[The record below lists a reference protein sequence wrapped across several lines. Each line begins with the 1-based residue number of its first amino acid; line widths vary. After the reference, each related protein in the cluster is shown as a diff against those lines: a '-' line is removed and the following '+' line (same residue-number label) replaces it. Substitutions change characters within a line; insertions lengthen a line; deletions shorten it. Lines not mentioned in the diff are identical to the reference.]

1 MRFVHSSDWQLGMT
15 RHFLAGEAQARYTAA
30 RIDAVGTIGALA
42 VEEGCS
48 FVVVSG
54 DVFESNHVE
63 RQVVVRALDAMK
75 AVPGVTFYLL
85 AGNHDPLDAAS
96 VFRSVTFAENC
107 PSNVVVIAD
116 STPVEVA
123 PGVEIVGAPWPNKRP
138 LADLVSKALGG
149 LTADGTLRIVVGHGG
164 VTSMAPNPTDPAL
177 ISVDAVGSALTSGT
191 VHYVALGDR
200 HSTTQVDSAGRV
212 WYSGTP
218 EQTDYDEVD
227 PGNVLLVEL
236 GRGSVSVERRKVGTW
251 TFVRKHFDVGD
262 REGIRQVERFLD
274 GLTDKQRTIVKLS
287 LVGQLS
293 LVDMAALT
301 SELEHASELFGA
313 LEQWKRHSELVV
325 LPDDHD
331 FEELGL
337 SGYGRD
343 ALEELRSIGSGTGEE
358 ASVARGALGLLF
370 RLASVER

>member
-1 MRFVHSSDWQLGMT
+1 MT